1 MAKYILLLRSQHYL
15 KNISIFFPL
24 FFAMQITDSR
34 LFINCLIAFLS
45 FSCCASAIYI
55 LNDYRDIEADRLHP
69 IKKMR
74 PLASNAI
81 PLTRAFILM
90 GFLLVFGFSLML
102 TLSPLASYVLAGYIV
117 MNIGYCFGLKKFSIL
132 DVTLIAIGFVLRLF
146 IGSIVCDIPLSMW
159 IIVITF
165 LLALFLALAK
175 RRDDVLVFLKTGK
188 KMRESIDG
196 YTLQFVDAAMMIMA
210 SIVIVS
216 YLLYTTSTEVINK
229 LHSNHLYLTAIF
241 VVLGVMRYLQIALV
255 EENSGSPT
263 EVLLHDRFLQLTI
276 LGWCTF
282 FSWILYA

>member
-1 MAKYILLLRSQHYL
+1 MADYILLLRPQHYL
-15 KNISIFFPL
+15 KNITLFFPL
-24 FFAMQITDSR
+24 FFAMQISQTG
-34 LFINCLIAFLS
+34 LIIDTALAFFS

-69 IKKMR
+69 RKKMR
-74 PLASNAI
+74 PLASGAI
-81 PLTRAFILM
+81 PPTRAFILM
-90 GFLLVFGFSLML
+90 GFLLFFGFGLML
-102 TLSPLASYVLAGYIV
+102 FLSPQASCVLAGYIL
-117 MNIGYCFGLKKFSIL
+117 MNIAYCFGLKKISIL
-132 DVTLIAIGFVLRLF
+132 DVTFIAIGFVLRLF
-146 IGSIVCDIPLSMW
+146 IGSIVGNIPLSMW

-165 LLALFLALAK
+165 LLSLFLALAK

-188 KMRESIDG
+188 KMRDSIDG

-216 YLLYTTSTEVINK
+216 YLLYTTSTEVIHK
-229 LHSNHLYLTAIF
+229 LHSDHLYLTAVF

-263 EVLLHDRFLQLTI
+263 DVLLHDRFMQITI
-276 LGWCTF
+276 LGWFTS